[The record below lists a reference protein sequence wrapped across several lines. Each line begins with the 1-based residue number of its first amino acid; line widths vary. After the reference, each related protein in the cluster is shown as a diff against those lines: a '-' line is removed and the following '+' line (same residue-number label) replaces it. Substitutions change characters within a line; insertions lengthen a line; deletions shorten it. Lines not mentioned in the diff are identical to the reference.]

1 MVFPRLPEAPV
12 PPPPAAAE
20 PRRRRRR
27 RRERADAAADAGGS
41 GGGNGPN
48 LAARREQERRRQR
61 MAIIIGAVLI
71 AAVFAIV
78 AVGWYREFY
87 QPPRTLA
94 GQIRDVRFTMGD
106 LVDRIRV
113 LQGLSRYQGGRVDL
127 STVPFQYLQEML
139 RAEILRQAAPG
150 LGFSV
155 SAEDID
161 TELRRRFRPTPPQGQ
176 EVDAGQLDQEFDN
189 AFAQFRTA
197 TGLSE
202 EEYRVLVEEELLR
215 IQLSLFIDAG
225 IPGNL
230 EQVEVEWIRLDIDGP
245 VNPDDVRTRLA
256 REDFGV
262 VAAEV
267 SAPTPQNYAGPE
279 GYVGWVPPEAFPEL
293 DGLLF
298 GNADRE
304 IEPLAVGEISEPSYT
319 QDGVYIVRKIAGPV
333 ERPLRGF
340 EAVIG
345 MDDAALDALTPEERE
360 ELSREIRIRGRL
372 AQERVEQWFDDQM
385 AQGSADGWLRINFDS
400 EVYAWVADQVQLS
413 APRLEQ
419 PGPPVGGPGFP

>member
-1 MVFPRLPEAPV
+1 MVFPRPPEQPV
-12 PPPPAAAE
+12 PPPTVSAPG
-20 PRRRRRR
+20 RRRRR
-27 RRERADAAADAGGS
+27 RRERPTDPAETGGS
-41 GGGNGPN
+41 GPN
-48 LAARREQERRRQR
+48 PAGRRTQERRRQR
-61 MAIIIGAVLI
+61 IAIIIGAILI
-71 AAVFAIV
+71 TIVIAIV

-113 LQGLSRYQGGRVDL
+113 LQGLNRYQGGRVDL

-155 SAEDID
+155 TPDAVDD
-161 TELRRRFRPTPPQGQ
+161 ELRRRFRPTPPQGQ
-176 EVDAGQLDQEFDN
+176 EVDVGQLDQEFDN

-202 EEYRVLVEEELLR
+202 DDYRVLIEEELLR
-215 IQLSLFIDAG
+215 LQLSLYIDAG
-225 IPGNL
+225 IPTNL

-245 VNPDDVRTRLA
+245 VAPEDVRTRLA
-256 REDFGV
+256 REDFAT

-267 SAPTPQNYAGPE
+267 SAPTPMQQSYADPD
-279 GYVGWVPPEAFPEL
+279 GYVGWVPPDAFPDL
-293 DGLLF
+293 DTLLF
-298 GNADRE
+298 GNPDRN
-304 IEPLAVGEISEPSYT
+304 IEPLPVGEISEPSYT
-319 QDGVYIVRKIAGPV
+319 QDGVYIVRKISGPE
-333 ERPLRGF
+333 ERPLRGI
-340 EAVIG
+340 ESVMA
-345 MDDAALDALTPEERE
+345 MDDAVLNAMTPEQQT

-372 AQERVEQWFDDQM
+372 AQERVNQWFDDQM

-413 APRLEQ
+413 APRLDQ